1 MEINYKKNKNK
12 ELFEQMRDEKFLNL
26 ESMQNYIPIYDQFFN
41 LNDTNFNSI
50 NLNNKY
56 KLQSITEKLDYSK
69 FNGTIIDSCD
79 NVITKK
85 IFFKYS
91 PLLDPI
97 KYMIGKFEASYNIL
111 NLPTF
116 KENHKNEEV
125 DTNGTNGVTD
135 TNGTNGV
142 TDTNGATDTN
152 GTNGETDTNE
162 DNSVHKKILDSNNS
176 AYIDGFFSFLS
187 SLLLNN
193 YNFLNGI
200 DYYGSYI
207 AIKKDFVVEI
217 DEDIEYLDESDFF
230 HKNNNM
236 LFKILNGD
244 KYPHLFNNTK
254 KCKQKLTIEY
264 DNLEQ
269 DPEELLKDSIID
281 IVDNTDE
288 NAVSEN
294 VEVIDMNIE
303 EEKIEEGVK
312 MAEDEQ
318 TKEEKNDN
326 TELTITNIDKQN
338 SHNNKTNEHSHNSSS
353 CSSRCSETNS
363 TNDESSNDN
372 SNSSEDDSS
381 SAEEEIF
388 ASINQFPI
396 ETIALEC
403 CDDTLDSY
411 IENNKIKDNEWESI
425 VIQIL
430 FSLITYQ
437 DVFDLTHNDL
447 HTNNI
452 VYINTEKKFLYY
464 KYKNAHYKIP
474 TFGKI
479 YKIIDFGRAI
489 YKFKG
494 NTICSDSYAC
504 DGDANSQYNCE
515 PYMNCDK
522 PRLDPNYSFDLCRLG
537 CSLFDNFIDDID
549 DIKKLKSPIKKL
561 MVSWVFDDNNKNILY
576 KNNGEERYPDFKL
589 YKMIARTVHNHT
601 PQKVLRNN
609 VFDKY
614 QVNRKKINNQGA
626 IFNIDELPCMV

>member
-1 MEINYKKNKNK
+1 MEINYIKNKNK
-12 ELFEQMRDEKFLNL
+12 ELFEQMRDEKLLNL
-26 ESMQNYIPIYDQFFN
+26 ESMQNYIPIYEQFFN
-41 LNDTNFNSI
+41 LNNTNFNSI

-97 KYMIGKFEASYNIL
+97 KYMIGKFEVSYNIL

-116 KENHKNEEV
+116 KENHKNEENE
-125 DTNGTNGVTD
+125 TNEMTD
-135 TNGTNGV
+135 K
-142 TDTNGATDTN
+142 TDANGA
-152 GTNGETDTNE
+152 NGETDKTDANK

-254 KCKQKLTIEY
+254 KCKQKLTIKY

-269 DPEELLKDSIID
+269 DPEEWLKDLIID
-281 IVDNTDE
+281 IVDNTDGNVVSE
-288 NAVSEN
+288 NVVSENVVSEN
-294 VEVIDMNIE
+294 VEVIDINIE
-303 EEKIEEGVK
+303 EEKIEE
-312 MAEDEQ
+312 
-318 TKEEKNDN
+318 KNDD

-338 SHNNKTNEHSHNSSS
+338 SHNNKTNEHSHDSSS

-372 SNSSEDDSS
+372 SESSEEESS

-411 IENNKIKDNEWESI
+411 MENNKIKDNEWESI

-437 DVFDLTHNDL
+437 HVFDLTHNDL

-464 KYKNAHYKIP
+464 KYKNTHYKIP

-489 YKFKG
+489 YKFKN

-522 PRLDPNYSFDLCRLG
+522 PRIDPNYSFDLCRLG

-609 VFDKY
+609 VFEKY
-614 QVNRKKINNQGA
+614 QVNRKKITNQGA